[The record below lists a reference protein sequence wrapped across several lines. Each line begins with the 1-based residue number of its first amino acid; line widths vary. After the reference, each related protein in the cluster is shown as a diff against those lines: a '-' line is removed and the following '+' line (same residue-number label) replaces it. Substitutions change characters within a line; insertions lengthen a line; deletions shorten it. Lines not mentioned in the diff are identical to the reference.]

1 MQDIALLY
9 SIIKLNKNKLLYIY
23 VNLFLILVF
32 SFIYWYYGT
41 PENLTFNPQFA
52 DNNNISYL
60 SALYFSCT
68 THSTVGYGD
77 ITPANYFEVLI
88 CMAVEL
94 IGTAVFGYMINVIG
108 ITVD

>member
-77 ITPANYFEVLI
+77 ITPKSRFMQTIIIIHLTILI
-88 CMAVEL
+88 LNLSIL
-94 IGTAVFGYMINVIG
+94 IL
-108 ITVD
+108 